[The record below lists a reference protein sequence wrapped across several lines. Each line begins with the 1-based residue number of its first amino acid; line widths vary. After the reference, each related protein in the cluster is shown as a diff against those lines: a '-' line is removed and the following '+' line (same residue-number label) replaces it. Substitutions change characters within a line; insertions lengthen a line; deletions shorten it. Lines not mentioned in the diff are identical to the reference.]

1 MKIVISPSK
10 TMVGYSHPNFTYS
23 SPVFLDKALSIVEMM
38 KTKSVKD
45 LMKLYDCSEKI
56 AKENFLRFQDFGVYT
71 HHAIFS
77 YTGHQFK
84 NLDVNSLS
92 NETLVYLQNKLIILS
107 GLYGILKP
115 LDGISMYR
123 LPMDMKIKNKKMSLI
138 YQNDIYDYFGAETI
152 VNLASEEYAI
162 SLSKQMNI
170 VTVEFMYMKNGKLK
184 IDSMEAKKM
193 RGIFLRF
200 MAENRVES
208 IEKLFDFNQNGYDFS
223 EENSSSK
230 HLVFLKK

>member
-10 TMVGYSHPNFTYS
+10 TMVGYSHPDFSYS
-23 SPVFLDKALSIVEMM
+23 SPLLLDKAFSIVEMM
-38 KTKSVKD
+38 KKKSVKD

-71 HHAIFS
+71 YHAIFS

-84 NLDVNSLS
+84 NLDVYSLS
-92 NETLVYLQNKLIILS
+92 KEDLDYLQNKLIILS
-107 GLYGILKP
+107 GLYGALKP

-123 LPMDMKIKNKKMSLI
+123 LPMDMKIKNRKMSLFF
-138 YQNDIYDYFGAETI
+138 QNDILSYFGDETV
-152 VNLASEEYAI
+152 VNLASVEYSS
-162 SLSKQMNI
+162 SLSNQLNI
-170 VTVEFMYMKNGKLK
+170 VTIEFMYMKNGKLK

-193 RGIFLRF
+193 RGLFLRF

-208 IEKLFDFNQNGYDFS
+208 IEKLFEFNQNGYDFS

-230 HLVFLKK
+230 RLVFLKK